1 MFDEE
6 KEAQSLIS
14 SDAIYKTWRAGVV
27 GKGAYEPELREFG
40 ARKASRKNGQS
51 AMQKLRRSRGLN
63 SSFMPMHMAFTVNP
77 GTGKT
82 QVARLIGKIL
92 HQEGLLSV
100 GDFRE
105 CSKSDLVYPASGW
118 STAMVNNLF
127 ESSIGGVIFIDEA
140 YSLVS
145 LPLKTCLGLG
155 ACGQWASPRSFPRPP
170 ALAKSSSKACVLWR

>member
-1 MFDEE
+1 MFDEA
-6 KEAQSLIS
+6 KEAQSLVS

-155 ACGQWASPRSFPRPP
+155 ACGQWASPRSFPRLP

>member
-63 SSFMPMHMAFTVNP
+63 SSFMPMHMAFTGNP

-127 ESSIGGVIFIDEA
+127 KSSIGGVIFIDEA

-170 ALAKSSSKACVLWR
+170 ALAKSSSKACVLWP

>member
-63 SSFMPMHMAFTVNP
+63 SSFMPMHMAFTGNP

-127 ESSIGGVIFIDEA
+127 KSSIGGVIFIDEA

-155 ACGQWASPRSFPRPP
+155 ACGQWASPRSFPRLP

>member
-14 SDAIYKTWRAGVV
+14 SNAIYKTWRAGVV

-40 ARKASRKNGQS
+40 VRKASRKNGQS

-63 SSFMPMHMAFTVNP
+63 SSFMPMHMAFTGNP

-127 ESSIGGVIFIDEA
+127 KSSIGGVIFIDEA

-155 ACGQWASPRSFPRPP
+155 ACGQWASPRSFPRLP